1 MSQQEQTI
9 IGGTIACRRI
19 HILILAAAF
28 CCIFVCASCKKTQPA
43 IYTVT
48 FDANGG
54 TGTMP
59 EQQAQK
65 KQEIKLAP
73 AAFRYPGYKFSHWAK
88 EKTGSETVYEDQAS
102 ITLTQDIILYAQWIP
117 LDPTLTVNGVP
128 TDTLDAVTLAAQ
140 LGDTDTLQIGGKV
153 DAKIMDAIAA
163 YIAGTGEI
171 TNLDMSQAFG
181 ITELSEGQFE
191 QCTALKKCVLP
202 DGLISIGSSAFSGCS
217 SLTDIVFPDTVE
229 IINEWAF
236 YECKSLKTAELPPQL
251 TALHK
256 SAFSRCETLE
266 QITLPDTLTEIG
278 PWAFSNCEKLQKID
292 IPARITRIS
301 ESTFSFCKELQE
313 VHLPPQLTAIEDTAF
328 LYCEKMKT
336 ITLPETVTE
345 LGENA
350 FYNCASLT
358 EITIPAQTQRI
369 GTTAFFGCKK
379 LRKIHVLAEKPPVLG
394 KNAFEGIPLNTE
406 ITVPAGSLDIY
417 RQENVWKDYKRRI
430 VASR

>member
-1 MSQQEQTI
+1 MSQQKQTI

-28 CCIFVCASCKKTQPA
+28 CCIFVCTSCKKTQPA

-88 EKTGSETVYEDQAS
+88 EKNGSETVYENQAS

-117 LDPTLTVNGVP
+117 LDPTLTVNGVI

-140 LGDTDTLQIGGKV
+140 LGATDTLQIGGKV

-217 SLTDIVFPDTVE
+217 SLSDIVFPDTVE

-301 ESTFSFCKELQE
+301 ESTFSFC
-313 VHLPPQLTAIEDTAF
+313 T
-328 LYCEKMKT
+328 
-336 ITLPETVTE
+336 
-345 LGENA
+345 
-350 FYNCASLT
+350 LT
-358 EITIPAQTQRI
+358 EITIPAQAQRI